1 MLKRFNAIQDMI
13 MAKYVA
19 EFDWWAMIFAPLL
32 YGIVLLKNT
41 SVIWSMYEF
50 NSLFL
55 NFALPDMFG
64 VIFITVAIL
73 MYIAKKINNKKVT
86 ALALALSS
94 FAWSIIGI
102 MFIFA
107 IPGNGVWVLC
117 GVMVCMGWKIG
128 AEQ

>member
-1 MLKRFNAIQDMI
+1 MKRFSAIWDLI
-13 MAKYVA
+13 ASKYVA

-32 YGIVLLKNT
+32 YGILLIRNT

-50 NSLFL
+50 KSLFL
-55 NFALPDMFG
+55 DIALPDMFG
-64 VIFITVAIL
+64 VIFIAISIL
-73 MYIAKKINNKKVT
+73 MFIAKKINNKRLT

-102 MFIFA
+102 MCLFA
-107 IPGNGVWVLC
+107 IPSNGIWIQC
-117 GVMVCMGWKIG
+117 AVMVCMGWKIG

>member
-1 MLKRFNAIQDMI
+1 

-50 NSLFL
+50 SSLFL
-55 NFALPDMFG
+55 NFALQDMFG
-64 VIFITVAIL
+64 VIFIAVAIL
-73 MYIAKKINNKKVT
+73 MFIAKKINNKKVT

-94 FAWSIIGI
+94 FAWSVIGI
-102 MFIFA
+102 MFAFA
-107 IPGNGVWVLC
+107 IPSIGVLILC
-117 GVMVCMGWKIG
+117 SVMVCLGWKIG

>member
-1 MLKRFNAIQDMI
+1 MKRFSAIIDM
-13 MAKYVA
+13 MMVKYVV

-32 YGIVLLKNT
+32 YGILLIRNT

-50 NSLFL
+50 KSLFL
-55 NFALPDMFG
+55 DFALPDMFG
-64 VIFITVAIL
+64 VIFIAVAIL
-73 MYIAKKINNKKVT
+73 MYIAKKINHKRVT

-94 FAWSIIGI
+94 FTWSVIGI
-102 MFIFA
+102 MFISA

-117 GVMVCMGWKIG
+117 AVMVCLGWKIG

>member
-1 MLKRFNAIQDMI
+1 MKRFSAIRDMV
-13 MAKYVA
+13 MVKYVA

-32 YGIVLLKNT
+32 YGILLIRNT

-50 NSLFL
+50 KSLFL
-55 NFALPDMFG
+55 NLALPDMFG
-64 VIFITVAIL
+64 VIFVAVAIL
-73 MYIAKKINNKKVT
+73 MFIAKKINNKKVT

-94 FAWSIIGI
+94 FAWSIIGV

-107 IPGNGVWVLC
+107 IPSNGVWILC
-117 GVMVCMGWKIG
+117 AVMVCMGWKIG

>member
-1 MLKRFNAIQDMI
+1 

-41 SVIWSMYEF
+41 SIIWSMYEF
-50 NSLFL
+50 KSLFL

-64 VIFITVAIL
+64 AIFIAIALL
-73 MYIAKKINNKKVT
+73 MLIAKKINHKKVT

-94 FAWSIIGI
+94 FTWSIIGI

-107 IPGNGVWVLC
+107 VPGNGVWILSA
-117 GVMVCMGWKIG
+117 VMVCMGWKIG

>member
-1 MLKRFNAIQDMI
+1 MKRFSAIRDMV
-13 MAKYVA
+13 MAKYVV

-32 YGIVLLKNT
+32 YGILLIRNT

-50 NSLFL
+50 KSLFL
-55 NFALPDMFG
+55 DIALPNMFG
-64 VIFITVAIL
+64 VIFIAVSIL
-73 MYIAKKINNKKVT
+73 MYIAKKINHKRLT

-102 MFIFA
+102 MFVFA
-107 IPGNGVWVLC
+107 IPSNGVWILC
-117 GVMVCMGWKIG
+117 AVMVCLGWKIG